1 MAKISEEQYN
11 LNLEMTYEFIKKFI
25 KENGYAPVYREI
37 IEGTGFK
44 SLDTI
49 NTHLNKLREEGKINF
64 VDGAAR
70 TITLK

>member
-1 MAKISEEQYN
+1 MTMITKQQAYIN
-11 LNLEMTYEFIKKFI
+11 RCITYEFIKKFI